1 MTINLSLKLGQHV
14 RLAGVVGCLSVA
26 MSATPACL
34 AQEASEQP
42 PAFTRAQAEAG
53 ATAYLLHCSSCHGPQ
68 LEGIHLSPGLA
79 GEAFDRR
86 WRGKTA
92 DRLMVQL
99 HRMPP
104 EPRPESGKL
113 GDATYASILAYLLQS
128 NGHEPGLRELSGELG
143 MLVALTIPLL
153 DGMSFD
159 PDAPVV
165 ASPGESARLTRLT
178 AVTAEQLR
186 HPPAADWPQWG
197 RTYDGLNFSPLET
210 ITRHNVSDL
219 RPAWRVP
226 VRDGTSMPMPL
237 VHDGVIFFQT
247 IPDTVLALDGATG
260 DILWR
265 YRYTPDGQSSRK
277 MGLALEG
284 NTVVVPTSDLHV
296 VALDARTGE
305 LRWDHKIEARDLAQG
320 RGGGYQLRSAPLVV
334 GDKVIQ
340 GVAASF
346 VPRGGFIVAID
357 IGSGDEVWRFHTIA
371 RPGEPGGNSWNGVP
385 LDERSGGSLWH
396 QGTYDPQLN
405 LIYFGVAPTYDTGP
419 LLHPSG
425 EPNVTSDALY
435 TNCTIA
441 LDPDTGELAWHYQHM
456 ANDQWDLDWV
466 FERQILNVEIDG
478 LERRVVMNVGKMAIL
493 DGLDAATGEYLFSV
507 DVGTQNIVTAIDP
520 KTGAKTIDPAKL
532 PDIEQTLV
540 FCPGVSGAR
549 AWPPTSYSR
558 RTKLLYLPLTE
569 WCNTMGPEG
578 FRLLTSGVGIG
589 SAQHPDSDD
598 GTMGRLQAIDVEG
611 RALAW
616 AHHQPAPLSTSA
628 LATAGGVVFAGD
640 LDPALKAFDDT
651 SGELLW
657 RARLDDLP
665 SGTLVTYGIGGTQY
679 LLVVVGLR
687 NNHVSDLSRTYNAF
701 RTRRG
706 ETGVEP
712 PHGGASIWAFALAD
726 ETP

>member
-1 MTINLSLKLGQHV
+1 MRLSNLILERGEGIVGS
-14 RLAGVVGCLSVA
+14 RARIVGCLSAVL
-26 MSATPACL
+26 ATWASVGVGQTVSSEPPSL
-34 AQEASEQP
+34 TEPPTFTQAQG
-42 PAFTRAQAEAG
+42 EAG
-53 ATAYLLHCSSCHGPQ
+53 AKAYLLHCASCHGPE
-68 LEGIHLSPGLA
+68 LEGIHLSPSLV
-79 GEAFDRR
+79 GEVFDRR
-86 WRGKTA
+86 WRGQTA
-92 DRLMVQL
+92 DRLMIQL

-104 EPRPESGKL
+104 AL
-113 GDATYASILAYLLQS
+113 GSLSDETYAGILAYLLQA
-128 NGHEPGLRELSGELG
+128 NGHGPGSSELSGDLDTLAE
-143 MLVALTIPLL
+143 LTIPLL
-153 DGMSFD
+153 EGTSFD
-159 PDAPVV
+159 PDAPAR
-165 ASPGESARLTRLT
+165 ASPGESARLAGLT
-178 AVTAEQLR
+178 TVTAELLR
-186 HPPAADWPQWG
+186 DPPAADWLQWG
-197 RTYDGLNFSPLET
+197 RTYDGLNFSPLQT
-210 ITRHNVSDL
+210 INRDNVRDL

-265 YRYTPDGQSSRK
+265 YRYSPDTQSSRK
-277 MGLALEG
+277 MGLAL
-284 NTVVVPTSDLHV
+284 S
-296 VALDARTGE
+296 AKTGE
-305 LRWDHKIEARDLAQG
+305 LLWDHEIEAVDLAQG

-357 IGSGDEVWRFHTIA
+357 IESGEEAWRFHTIA
-371 RPGEPGGNSWNGVP
+371 RPGAPGGNTWNGLP
-385 LDERSGGSLWH
+385 LDARSGGSVWH
-396 QGTYDPQLN
+396 QGTYDPELH
-405 LIYFGVAPTYDTGP
+405 LLYFGVAPTYDTGP
-419 LLHPSG
+419 LLHPIDDVG
-425 EPNVTSDALY
+425 VTSDALY

-441 LDPDTGELAWHYQHM
+441 LNPDTGELVWHYQHM
-456 ANDQWDLDWV
+456 ANDQWDMDWV
-466 FERQILNVEIDG
+466 FERQLLDVQIGDRR
-478 LERRVVMNVGKMAIL
+478 RRVVMNVGKMAIL
-493 DGLDAATGEYLFSV
+493 DALDAATGEYLFSV

-520 KTGAKTIDPAKL
+520 ETGAKTIDPEKL
-532 PDIEQTLV
+532 PDVERTLV

-549 AWPPTSYSR
+549 AWPPTSFSP
-558 RTKLLYLPLTE
+558 RTAFLYLPLTE

-578 FRLLTSGVGIG
+578 FQLLTSGVGIG

-657 RARLDDLP
+657 QARLDDLP
-665 SGTLVTYGIGGTQY
+665 SGTLVTYSIGETQY
-679 LLVVVGLR
+679 VVVVVGLR

-706 ETGVEP
+706 ETDVEAP
-712 PHGGASIWAFALAD
+712 RGGAAIWAFAL
-726 ETP
+726 EGEPQS